1 MCHKEYSFFSQSV
14 IPGVVVVTSVDGDN
28 TAFREVQGTA
38 NFDITDLAFGDDGEF
53 GQVAIVIQTHMEF
66 DGAFG

>member
-1 MCHKEYSFFSQSV
+1 MRHKEYSFFSQSV

-53 GQVAIVIQTHMEF
+53 GQVAIVDSNPH
-66 DGAFG
+66 GV